1 MDQRSSR
8 RTRHLQSVD
17 LEDTVSGVNCT
28 LGDAV
33 VFASDACNIVGPIGP
48 RAKNN
53 SHGIEVARLRFCALF
68 QICHSVR
75 IVNFDTK
82 GVENIARDRANNSVG
97 HQLGHITFKD
107 ARATRNRTSTS
118 DLEWPPP
125 DFIQPDHE
133 RICIV
138 VAEHICLANRSGE
151 SWPTRVLCGQ
161 SFKQIARD
169 HRVGCAGIEQEAVG
183 LAIDS
188 DLNSR
193 ET

>member
-1 MDQRSSR
+1 M
-8 RTRHLQSVD
+8 QSGD

-118 DLEWPPP
+118 DLGGNVTFYVHSEDPAGVLKRAQELGGQVLMPLT
-125 DFIQPDHE
+125 E
-133 RICIV
+133 
-138 VAEHICLANRSGE
+138 VAPE
-151 SWPTRVLCGQ
+151 TT
-161 SFKQIARD
+161 IALFAD
-169 HRVGCAGIEQEAVG
+169 PEGHVVG
-183 LAIDS
+183 LM
-188 DLNSR
+188 
-193 ET
+193 